1 MEILQITSAIVGIK
15 NAIDIAKAIKDSS
28 ASLEKAEINFKI
40 AELINALADAK
51 IGIATIQEA
60 MAEKDSEIKRLK
72 TELET
77 RRNMVWE
84 SPYYFLKN
92 EEGKD
97 GPYCQKCY
105 DSNRKLIRLQLP
117 GSKGLWV
124 CNECD
129 SRYKDSNYVEI
140 AHVSMQRRER
150 FIHY

>member
-15 NAIDIAKAIKDSS
+15 NAIDIAKAIKDSG

-77 RRNMVWE
+77 RGNMIWE
-84 SPYYFLKN
+84 PPYYFLKN
-92 EEGKD
+92 GSSTVLVETGAYRLMNETF
-97 GPYCQKCY
+97 
-105 DSNRKLIRLQLP
+105 SESLINNHL
-117 GSKGLWV
+117 
-124 CNECD
+124 
-129 SRYKDSNYVEI
+129 I
-140 AHVSMQRRER
+140 
-150 FIHY
+150 